1 MFRRLSGAGSERPS
15 DDRDRSGSLTESGRP
30 RRLETSASVDESE
43 ERGGGR
49 RNSFDFPNQLNSD
62 FNVAE
67 SDDKVAM
74 TLNTKYFSPE
84 ELEVQTQGNEVLV
97 KGRHD
102 YEDDYG
108 PVMTREFER
117 RYKLPA
123 NINMNSLQSHLRRDG
138 TLLIEARKMAAA
150 MNPMNP

>member
-15 DDRDRSGSLTESGRP
+15 DERERSGSLSESGRP
-30 RRLETSASVDESE
+30 RNLETSASVDETE
-43 ERGGGR
+43 ERGR
-49 RNSFDFPNQLNSD
+49 RNSFDFPSQLNSE

-67 SDDKVAM
+67 SDEKVAM

-84 ELEVQTQGNEVLV
+84 ELEVQTQGNEVFV

-102 YEDDYG
+102 YEEDYG

-123 NINMNSLQSHLRRDG
+123 NINMSTLQSHLRRDG
-138 TLLIEARKMAAA
+138 TLLIEARKLASSMS
-150 MNPMNP
+150 P

>member
-30 RRLETSASVDESE
+30 RKLETSASVDESE
-43 ERGGGR
+43 ERGGR
-49 RNSFDFPNQLNSD
+49 RNSFDFPSLLNSD
-62 FNVAE
+62 FNVTE
-67 SDDKVAM
+67 SDEKVAM

-102 YEDDYG
+102 YEEDYG

-123 NINMNSLQSHLRRDG
+123 NINMNTLQSHLRRDG
-138 TLLIEARKMAAA
+138 TLLIEARKIAAG
-150 MNPMNP
+150 MKP